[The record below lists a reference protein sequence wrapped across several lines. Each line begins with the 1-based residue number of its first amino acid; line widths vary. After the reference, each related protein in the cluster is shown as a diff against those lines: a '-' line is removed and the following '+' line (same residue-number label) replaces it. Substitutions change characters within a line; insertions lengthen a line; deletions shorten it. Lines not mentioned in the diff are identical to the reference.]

1 MVLSES
7 EKDDGDDDEGNIYN
21 YDSVFVSSCSRAARC
36 SFNLL
41 REAEVFDWRWRAAA
55 GKIFLR
61 RPLI

>member
-1 MVLSES
+1 MIVLSES

-41 REAEVFDWRWRAAA
+41 REAEVFD
-55 GKIFLR
+55 
-61 RPLI
+61 